1 MSCIRKQIVI
11 RIPAEAVGVLT
22 EAAYERLE
30 RERPRLLDFRVRH
43 LSYSLGNCGERR
55 YFDYI
60 LFDRPVKNA
69 SALDAYWQ
77 ARPLTHRERRQYRP
91 IFRRLSPG
99 VDMREA
105 RYCEYVWYDG
115 TDAPEC
121 RLEEQG
127 QDRPPAPE
135 R

>member
-11 RIPAEAVGVLT
+11 RMPAEAVGIFT
-22 EAAYERLE
+22 EDAYWRLE

-55 YFDYI
+55 YFDYV
-60 LFDRPVKNA
+60 LCDSPVQNG
-69 SALDAYWQ
+69 SALDSYWK
-77 ARPLTHRERRQYRP
+77 ARPLTDPERRQYGP

-99 VDMREA
+99 VDMHAA
-105 RYCEYVWYDG
+105 RYCEYIWYDG

-121 RLEEQG
+121 RLEDMEEE
-127 QDRPPAPE
+127 D
-135 R
+135 